1 MRKITMLGSGFIG
14 RFYASTLHAKRGRDQ
29 VHVFYSR
36 TAERAREAAE
46 MFGAPKW
53 TDNMREAIED
63 PETDVVVIGLPN
75 YQHKEAVIMAA
86 EAGKAV
92 LCTKPLARNAA
103 EAKEMLDAVEKAGV
117 FAGYLEDLVYTPQT
131 LKALEFVRDGALGKV
146 LWVRSRETHPGPHS
160 DWFLNKEL
168 AGGGAIHRLVLQRL
182 AGVPMI
188 MSLLATYAISTI
200 LVNVAILVWGGG
212 YRGLPGVLDGS
223 VQFLG
228 VSVSFSRLVA
238 FLVALG
244 VSLAVWW
251 MLGHTRFGRAV
262 RSVSQAP
269 ELAEISG
276 ISIERVRNATFALG
290 AAMAGLAGVLL
301 APTIASD
308 PQLGSRFLVKA
319 FAVIIVGGMGSY
331 PGTIAAAL
339 LLGVVEVGGGYATGP
354 VIGSALLYLLML
366 LVLLLR
372 PRGLLGVGMRT

>member
-1 MRKITMLGSGFIG
+1 MPLTELLIGGLLLGGLYALMACGLNLIFGVMRVINFAHGELMAIG
-14 RFYASTLHAKRGRDQ
+14 ALTTVSLVAGYHLPFWAALVVAPLL
-29 VHVFYSR
+29 
-36 TAERAREAAE
+36 TAA
-46 MFGAPKW
+46 
-53 TDNMREAIED
+53 
-63 PETDVVVIGLPN
+63 IGL
-75 YQHKEAVIMAA
+75 
-86 EAGKAV
+86 
-92 LCTKPLARNAA
+92 
-103 EAKEMLDAVEKAGV
+103 
-117 FAGYLEDLVYTPQT
+117 
-131 LKALEFVRDGALGKV
+131 
-146 LWVRSRETHPGPHS
+146 
-160 DWFLNKEL
+160 
-168 AGGGAIHRLVLQRL
+168 AIHRLVLQRL